1 MERTKLLTILV
12 GISLVLAMV
21 NIYAIVNL
29 YSKFDDSDRT
39 APLEDTKN
47 ADDDGDKI
55 NRVEVGADD
64 DPVKG
69 MKNAPVTIIE
79 FSDFQC
85 PFCERFFTQTLPLI
99 EKNYIQTGKV
109 RLVYRDFPLGF
120 HENAEKAA
128 EAAECADE
136 QGKFWEYHDKIF
148 ANQNAIGVSNLKQY
162 AETLG
167 LNMEKFNSCLD
178 SGKMASEVKEDLK
191 DGTKYGVTGT
201 PSFFINGINLVG
213 AQPYSVFEQIIKQE
227 IEK

>member
-29 YSKFDDSDRT
+29 YSKLDDSDRT
-39 APLEDTKN
+39 APEQQEN
-47 ADDDGDKI
+47 ADDEKETTRI
-55 NRVEVGADD
+55 KVSADD
-64 DPVKG
+64 DPAKG
-69 MKNAPVTIIE
+69 LKNAPVTIIE

-85 PFCERFFTQTLPLI
+85 PYCARFFEQTLPLL
-99 EKNYIQTGKV
+99 EKNYIATGKA
-109 RLVYRDFPLGF
+109 RIVYRDFPLGF

-148 ANQNAIGVSNLKQY
+148 ENQDAIGVSNLKQY

-167 LNMEKFNSCLD
+167 LNMEKFNGCLD

-201 PSFFINGINLVG
+201 PSFFINGINIVG